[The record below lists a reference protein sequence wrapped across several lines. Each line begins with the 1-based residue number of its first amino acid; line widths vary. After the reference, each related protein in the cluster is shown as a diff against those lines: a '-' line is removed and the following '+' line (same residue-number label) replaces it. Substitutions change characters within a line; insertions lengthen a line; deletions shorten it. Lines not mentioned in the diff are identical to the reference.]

1 MVILRLALCILRL
14 IHRQGFLE
22 IGPWAPNLRAQA
34 RVAHFSA
41 LGRRHADPS
50 SQPAVT
56 QPSEITGFRG
66 TVGAWRGRLPMLK
79 KGSRAEPP
87 TMPEAWGRNMASA
100 WGATDRPQQERRWRG
115 QPTGLGVGQPSWPG
129 QVPTER
135 EAGPV
140 LRPGRCLKPSSLLQP
155 PPGAGPE
162 ARPTLPRAGGALPG
176 LSGSDSPVRPP
187 SHSHL
192 TGSTEPLQKGAFCGN
207 RWNRKEKNG
216 PLAVSLSSCPHPP
229 KVVLRASLA
238 APQKGL
244 HTDQW
249 WGEKEG
255 GPDGF
260 GKIAALSSGTEKHAE
275 LRIS

>member
-162 ARPTLPRAGGALPG
+162 AGPTLPRAGGALPG
-176 LSGSDSPVRPP
+176 LSG
-187 SHSHL
+187 L
-192 TGSTEPLQKGAFCGN
+192 TPLCA
-207 RWNRKEKNG
+207 
-216 PLAVSLSSCPHPP
+216 PHPTP
-229 KVVLRASLA
+229 TLLA
-238 APQKGL
+238 AQSHCRKALSVEIDGIERKRMGLLQSPFLLALIPQK
-244 HTDQW
+244 
-249 WGEKEG
+249 
-255 GPDGF
+255 
-260 GKIAALSSGTEKHAE
+260 LSCEPPWLPHRRAYT
-275 LRIS
+275 RISAGERRKGGLTDSER